1 MNMSNVAKT
10 ISKYSHIIDSK
21 VWNPNLIENVRDLDI
36 DTVFNILLLNDDSIQ
51 VQKFYNHVSKEFIE
65 THENLAIKL
74 FADLQEHT
82 PEFLAVLT
90 QQLTKFLTPKT
101 SHAIHVECSVLQ
113 YVAFMCFVLELYE
126 THHIKTFT
134 FATTPVLVDRQKLF
148 VVLHWMYVQ
157 YAIANIIPP
166 DHTDETLWIIGTH
179 VETLDASAIKIL
191 DLVKPINIS
200 KTPILISKNPEHLG
214 IVYNFN
220 CIGLLITEVGKYIP
234 YFPTSEKYFST
245 LEKYK

>member
-126 THHIKTFT
+126 IHHIKTFT
-134 FATTPVLVDRQKLF
+134 FAQPQYWLIDRNCLWYCIGCTYSMPLLTSYHQTILMKLF
-148 VVLHWMYVQ
+148 
-157 YAIANIIPP
+157 
-166 DHTDETLWIIGTH
+166 
-179 VETLDASAIKIL
+179 
-191 DLVKPINIS
+191 
-200 KTPILISKNPEHLG
+200 
-214 IVYNFN
+214 
-220 CIGLLITEVGKYIP
+220 GL
-234 YFPTSEKYFST
+234 
-245 LEKYK
+245 